1 MTGMKTINDRRVL
14 SLRDARVQDAARA
27 AEIQELRD
35 SVVGVIAIITI
46 FIGLAM
52 LPAIIG

>member
-1 MTGMKTINDRRVL
+1 MKTINERRVL

-35 SVVGVIAIITI
+35 AVVGVVAILAI

-52 LPAIIG
+52 LPAVIG

>member
-1 MTGMKTINDRRVL
+1 MKTRL
-14 SLRDARVQDAARA
+14 KDARVQGAARA

-35 SVVGVIAIITI
+35 AVVGVVAILAI

-52 LPAIIG
+52 LPAVIG